1 MTKIGYRGVDC
12 VFIGYSQT
20 SKAYRFLNLETPSPH
35 TIIESLHVK
44 FFEHIFPKKK
54 ESLEQNASSSIS
66 TLKRKIVEPL
76 EESQPRR
83 SARSAKPRDFGPNF
97 QVYLV
102 ERDPESYAEAMASH
116 DAPFW
121 REAIDDEIH
130 SIMSNNTWIL
140 SDPPGCKCIGCRW
153 IFRKKLKSDGTLDK
167 YKARLVA
174 KGFT

>member
-1 MTKIGYRGVDC
+1 M
-12 VFIGYSQT
+12 
-20 SKAYRFLNLETPSPH
+20 NLETPSPH

-97 QVYLV
+97 
-102 ERDPESYAEAMASH
+102 
-116 DAPFW
+116 
-121 REAIDDEIH
+121 
-130 SIMSNNTWIL
+130 
-140 SDPPGCKCIGCRW
+140 
-153 IFRKKLKSDGTLDK
+153 
-167 YKARLVA
+167 
-174 KGFT
+174 

>member
-1 MTKIGYRGVDC
+1 M
-12 VFIGYSQT
+12 
-20 SKAYRFLNLETPSPH
+20 
-35 TIIESLHVK
+35 
-44 FFEHIFPKKK
+44 
-54 ESLEQNASSSIS
+54 EQNTSSSIS

-121 REAIDDEIH
+121 REAIDDEMH

-140 SDPPGCKCIGCRW
+140 PDLPPGCRMTSI
-153 IFRKKLKSDGTLDK
+153 
-167 YKARLVA
+167 RLLIA
-174 KGFT
+174 LAAIHSQ

>member
-1 MTKIGYRGVDC
+1 MH
-12 VFIGYSQT
+12 
-20 SKAYRFLNLETPSPH
+20 AN
-35 TIIESLHVK
+35 

-102 ERDPESYAEAMASH
+102 ERDPKSYAEAMTSH
-116 DAPFW
+116 NAPLW
-121 REAIDDEIH
+121 RESIDDEMH

-140 SDPPGCKCIGCRW
+140 SDLPPGCKSICCRW
-153 IFRKKLKSDGTLDK
+153 IFRKKLKSDETLDK
-167 YKARLVA
+167 
-174 KGFT
+174 